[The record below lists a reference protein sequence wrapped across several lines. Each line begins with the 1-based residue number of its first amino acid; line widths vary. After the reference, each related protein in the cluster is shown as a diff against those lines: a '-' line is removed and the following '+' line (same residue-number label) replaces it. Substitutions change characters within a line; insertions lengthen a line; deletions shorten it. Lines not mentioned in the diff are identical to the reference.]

1 MALIVH
7 WQLTLTCSACPG
19 PGLEHADR
27 SGFLDAKELQ
37 KALAMGNLHYGLTD
51 VDQVQSHG
59 LLASANEPLMQHVV
73 GPPACCWALHMHA
86 SIYVVPHSSC

>member
-1 MALIVH
+1 MCGAYRALAANAH
-7 WQLTLTCSACPG
+7 LLCLSWSW
-19 PGLEHADR
+19 GLEHADR

-59 LLASANEPLMQHVV
+59 
-73 GPPACCWALHMHA
+73 
-86 SIYVVPHSSC
+86 

>member
-1 MALIVH
+1 ML
-7 WQLTLTCSACPG
+7 WQHTLTCAACPG
-19 PGLEHADR
+19 PGLVNADR

-59 LLASANEPLMQHVV
+59 LSASAEQPLMQHWRSLLLAL
-73 GPPACCWALHMHA
+73 ACALAYM
-86 SIYVVPHSSC
+86 